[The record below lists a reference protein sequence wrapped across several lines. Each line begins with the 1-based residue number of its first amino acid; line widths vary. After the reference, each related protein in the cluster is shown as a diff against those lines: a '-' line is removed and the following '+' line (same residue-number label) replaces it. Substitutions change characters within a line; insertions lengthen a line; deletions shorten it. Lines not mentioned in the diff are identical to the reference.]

1 MKIQKQV
8 KIMHYLRNKKNQLS
22 LEKQENKTRF
32 VDNTLN
38 VKSFPNATIV
48 PFQGCFDDQKAFIDG
63 TWLHEIT
70 SFEYKQT
77 DSHNFAHIKKAVY
90 LGCFVNIWGHCITD
104 GLKRL
109 WYFYSNYFSPQEDLM
124 FVYTK
129 VNTLSLPD
137 NFITILN
144 YLLPEKIVLQE
155 IKETTIVDELYI
167 PDVSFFSSEIDGK
180 LYSKE
185 FLFTLNLLK
194 QTYTKPQ
201 NFEPYDK
208 IYLSRT
214 ALKSHIE
221 FGEQNIEKLFES
233 AGFKIIHPQNYT
245 LEQQL
250 FLYQNCN
257 YFASL
262 EGSSAHNSFFC
273 KPGTNVY
280 ILRKSDF
287 INAYQLAVDKIN
299 ETKTIYIDCNYSIM
313 NSKRKPWAGPYFLYP
328 NKQLCLCM
336 EQNFNLH
343 VKPHFPFLL
352 FIKYICASLYD
363 KALNLLR
370 DIYHL
375 FRRK

>member
-1 MKIQKQV
+1 
-8 KIMHYLRNKKNQLS
+8 
-22 LEKQENKTRF
+22 
-32 VDNTLN
+32 
-38 VKSFPNATIV
+38 
-48 PFQGCFDDQKAFIDG
+48 
-63 TWLHEIT
+63 
-70 SFEYKQT
+70 
-77 DSHNFAHIKKAVY
+77 
-90 LGCFVNIWGHCITD
+90 
-104 GLKRL
+104 
-109 WYFYSNYFSPQEDLM
+109 M

-144 YLLPEKIVLQE
+144 YLLPETIVLQE

-201 NFEPYDK
+201 NLEPYDK

-250 FLYQNCN
+250 FLYHSQ
-257 YFASL
+257 L
-262 EGSSAHNSFFC
+262 
-273 KPGTNVY
+273 
-280 ILRKSDF
+280 L
-287 INAYQLAVDKIN
+287 YQ
-299 ETKTIYIDCNYSIM
+299 Y
-313 NSKRKPWAGPYFLYP
+313 
-328 NKQLCLCM
+328 M
-336 EQNFNLH
+336 E
-343 VKPHFPFLL
+343 
-352 FIKYICASLYD
+352 
-363 KALNLLR
+363 
-370 DIYHL
+370 
-375 FRRK
+375 